1 MAVLFS
7 NLKKAFSL
15 HEVGVKSIIRHD
27 MLIIFWFFAFMIN
40 ILLSVTQNN
49 TGEEDIIHYQCMY
62 CDRIYLSE
70 NILDWHMST
79 QHPITGTL
87 F

>member
-1 MAVLFS
+1 MLNPLAV
-7 NLKKAFSL
+7 KAIMRKFW
-15 HEVGVKSIIRHD
+15 
-27 MLIIFWFFAFMIN
+27 IFAVIIN
-40 ILLSVTQNN
+40 IPLSLIESPQFHNN
-49 TGEEDIIHYQCMY
+49 TLEEDITHYQCMY